1 MLFGKKNIVA
11 DGLGDLNSKT
21 EFSILDPRA
30 RFKDVCSALN
40 VAYKNRFCAVEMFSK
55 FVKDATKYV
64 NEKLDG
70 AVMVVAVI
78 DFPFGASSSASKLTE
93 IKKAFSDGAAGVE
106 VCLNAGTVLN
116 EDYAEIKALLHRAVR
131 ISKGRSV
138 RAVIEASFL
147 DRDQINKLC
156 RVLIKTK
163 IDYVM
168 ANTGFGQ
175 GAITPEVVEQFKI
188 GLKDKV
194 KVKAAGG
201 IYTKQIANNLI
212 RIGADRIGTSKVI

>member
-1 MLFGKKNIVA
+1 M
-11 DGLGDLNSKT
+11 
-21 EFSILDPRA
+21 
-30 RFKDVCSALN
+30 
-40 VAYKNRFCAVEMFSK
+40 AYKNRFSAVEIFSK
-55 FVKDATKYV
+55 FVKDAAKYAS
-64 NEKLDG
+64 EKLDG

-78 DFPFGASSSASKLTE
+78 DFPFGASSLNSKLAE
-93 IKKAFSDGAAGVE
+93 IKRAISDGASGVE
-106 VCLNAGTVLN
+106 VCINTGTILS
-116 EDYAEIKALLHRAVR
+116 EDYSSIKTLLSRAVR

-138 RAVIEASFL
+138 RAVVEASYL
-147 DRDQINKLC
+147 NREQINKLC

-188 GLKDKV
+188 GLKDKI

-201 IYTKQIANNLI
+201 VYTKQSANNLI
-212 RIGADRIGTSKVI
+212 RIGAEKIGTSKVI

>member
-1 MLFGKKNIVA
+1 MLFGKKKLVA
-11 DGLGDLNSKT
+11 DGLGDLNSRT
-21 EFSILDPRA
+21 ELAMLDPRA
-30 RFKDVCSALN
+30 SFKDVASSLN
-40 VAYKNRFCAVEMFSK
+40 IAYKNRYSAVEMFSK

-78 DFPFGASSSASKLTE
+78 DFPFGASSTNAKLTE
-93 IKKAFSDGAAGVE
+93 IKKAISDGASGVE
-106 VCLNAGTVLN
+106 VCVNIGAILN
-116 EDYAEIKALLHRAVR
+116 EDYGEIKTLLSRAVR
-131 ISKGRSV
+131 VSKGRSV
-138 RAVIEASFL
+138 KAVIEASYL
-147 DRDQINKLC
+147 NRDQINKLC

-188 GLKDKV
+188 GLKNKI
-194 KVKAAGG
+194 KVKACGG
-201 IYTKQIANNLI
+201 VYTKQNANDLI
-212 RIGADRIGTSKVI
+212 RIGAEKIGTSKVI

>member
-30 RFKDVCSALN
+30 NLKDVCSAIN

-55 FVKDATKYV
+55 FVKDAAKYV
-64 NEKLDG
+64 GDKLDG

-78 DFPFGASSSASKLTE
+78 DFPFGASSSSAKLAE
-93 IKKAFSDGAAGVE
+93 IKKAFSEGAGAVE
-106 VCLNAGTVLN
+106 ICINTGSVLN
-116 EDYAEIKALLHRAVR
+116 EDYAEIKTLLHRAVR
-131 ISKGRSV
+131 ISKGKSV
-138 RAVIEASFL
+138 RAVVEASFL

-156 RVLIKTK
+156 RVLLKTK

-175 GAITPEVVEQFKI
+175 GAITPEVVDQFKI
-188 GLKDKV
+188 GLKDKI

-201 IYTKQIANNLI
+201 VYSKQLANNLI
-212 RIGADRIGTSKVI
+212 RIGAEKIGTSKVL